1 MLEENNKMVS
11 EITTLVNEVKS
22 KLSKEINN
30 SIVYVYWNIG
40 RIIVSN
46 ENEYNNRLEYG
57 KEVLKGLSN
66 DLTKFLGKGYSY
78 TNLKYMRIFYKT
90 YPDFGEINPE
100 LSWTHYNELIIIKDD
115 AKRKFYEKECINSH
129 WSVREL
135 QRQLDTSL
143 YERLLLSDGK
153 PNKEKVLE
161 LSRKG
166 QVLAKPSDLIKE
178 PYVFEFLGNK
188 EPKPL
193 LEKDLESK
201 LIKHIEDLDCQQFI
215 RQFL

>member
-1 MLEENNKMVS
+1 MLEENNKMVN

-90 YPDFGEINPE
+90 YPDFEE
-100 LSWTHYNELIIIKDD
+100 D
-115 AKRKFYEKECINSH
+115 RK
-129 WSVREL
+129 SV
-135 QRQLDTSL
+135 
-143 YERLLLSDGK
+143 
-153 PNKEKVLE
+153 V
-161 LSRKG
+161 
-166 QVLAKPSDLIKE
+166 
-178 PYVFEFLGNK
+178 
-188 EPKPL
+188 
-193 LEKDLESK
+193 
-201 LIKHIEDLDCQQFI
+201 
-215 RQFL
+215 